1 MKSLA
6 SSFEGELVE
15 YYDLFFLNNDVS
27 GEVQYIKSIVEEF
40 KDNKG
45 EDVKLLDVGC
55 GTGAHAYEFGRYFD
69 NVLGVDISKDMIA
82 FAKEKHVGE
91 KINYEV
97 QDIRQLRLQ
106 NKYDIVTAL
115 SHVIGYQ
122 LENMDVENMLLS
134 IQRAMSD
141 GGIFIFNFYNEP
153 EILNGSLKPRTQTIE
168 NESLKI
174 TRFSNATPDTMENEL
189 LLDYYYIIQNY
200 NMQPTAI
207 EIHEKMR
214 YFTLKEICYYLDKCG
229 FKLLKAFDWDYCGKA
244 RISSGLTSWNAGIAA
259 KKI

>member
-106 NKYDIVTAL
+106 NKT
-115 SHVIGYQ
+115 
-122 LENMDVENMLLS
+122 
-134 IQRAMSD
+134 
-141 GGIFIFNFYNEP
+141 
-153 EILNGSLKPRTQTIE
+153 
-168 NESLKI
+168 
-174 TRFSNATPDTMENEL
+174 
-189 LLDYYYIIQNY
+189 
-200 NMQPTAI
+200 
-207 EIHEKMR
+207 
-214 YFTLKEICYYLDKCG
+214 
-229 FKLLKAFDWDYCGKA
+229 
-244 RISSGLTSWNAGIAA
+244 
-259 KKI
+259 